1 MIGNSEIIKSKNKF
15 ANKKDLML
23 IAGPCAVESFDQLY
37 EVANHIKSLGVEYL
51 RAGAFK
57 PRTSP
62 YSFQGLGKEGLEI
75 LKKVGTLLD
84 MKTVTE
90 VTSEKN
96 LELVAEYCDIVQI
109 GARNMQNFEL
119 LKPVGKIK
127 KPVIL
132 KRGMGNTIKEWLLA
146 AEYILSQGNYDVILC
161 ERGIKTFETATRNT
175 LDISSVPVVKDLS
188 FLPVIV
194 DPSHACGNK
203 KYVEALA
210 LASVAAGAN
219 GIMVEVHPNARK
231 AKSDAQQQ
239 IGLSEYATLVRKIKA
254 VYSATNTF

>member
-37 EVANHIKSLGVEYL
+37 EVASHIKNLGGEYL

-75 LKKVGTLLD
+75 LKKVGTLLG

-175 LDISSVPVVKDLS
+175 LDISSVHVDKDLS
-188 FLPVIV
+188 I
-194 DPSHACGNK
+194 
-203 KYVEALA
+203 
-210 LASVAAGAN
+210 
-219 GIMVEVHPNARK
+219 
-231 AKSDAQQQ
+231 
-239 IGLSEYATLVRKIKA
+239 
-254 VYSATNTF
+254 

>member
-15 ANKKDLML
+15 ADKKDLML

-37 EVANHIKSLGVEYL
+37 EVASHIKNLGGEYL

-96 LELVAEYCDIVQI
+96 LELVSEYCDIVQI

-119 LKPVGKIK
+119 LKSVGKIK

-175 LDISSVPVVKDLS
+175 LDISSVPVVKNLS

-210 LASVAAGAN
+210 LSSVAAGAN
-219 GIMVEVHPNARK
+219 GIMVEVHPNAGK

-239 IGLSEYATLVRKIKA
+239 ISLSEYANLVRKFKA
-254 VYSATNTF
+254 VHSAINTF

>member
-1 MIGNSEIIKSKNKF
+1 
-15 ANKKDLML
+15 ML

-37 EVANHIKSLGVEYL
+37 EVASHIKNLGGEYL

-96 LELVAEYCDIVQI
+96 LELVTEYCDIVQI

-119 LKPVGKIK
+119 LKSVGKIK
-127 KPVIL
+127 KPVI
-132 KRGMGNTIKEWLLA
+132 
-146 AEYILSQGNYDVILC
+146 
-161 ERGIKTFETATRNT
+161 
-175 LDISSVPVVKDLS
+175 
-188 FLPVIV
+188 
-194 DPSHACGNK
+194 
-203 KYVEALA
+203 
-210 LASVAAGAN
+210 
-219 GIMVEVHPNARK
+219 
-231 AKSDAQQQ
+231 
-239 IGLSEYATLVRKIKA
+239 
-254 VYSATNTF
+254 